1 MVVDVVVVV
10 VVVVTIVDD
19 DVLVSWEGVVL
30 LIVPVSVGG
39 VAVQA
44 MAMSNKNNRQPQR
57 HGNLSVPLKSSV
69 VGLLWQVIAL
79 LVGLSPAR
87 KPWREL

>member
-1 MVVDVVVVV
+1 MKSRSGSTSTSSTVVVDVVVAV

-30 LIVPVSVGG
+30 LIVPVSVGA

-44 MAMSNKNNRQPQR
+44 MAMSNKINR
-57 HGNLSVPLKSSV
+57 
-69 VGLLWQVIAL
+69 
-79 LVGLSPAR
+79 
-87 KPWREL
+87 